1 MFIDE
6 RFISKL
12 VKTYGPHPVSTVDGI
27 TWYPLQACRFL
38 KLNHHLHSPFEKSI
52 LIERTMRNISRI
64 EPNNALMAI
73 FHTKEKRNAN

>member
-1 MFIDE
+1 MLIAGQYMSSLINKYD
-6 RFISKL
+6 R
-12 VKTYGPHPVSTVDGI
+12 YPVSADVG
-27 TWYPLQACRFL
+27 TWYPSQAVRFL

-64 EPNNALMAI
+64 EPNNALMTI